1 MTWDECVAELCR
13 ARKMRFS
20 GVFEYLTCSYEDLGT
35 YEEYYKYTKHK
46 KDLTDEHYQDYVKC
60 KSKKKYDVQ
69 YKMRIF
75 LANRITWLFPRM
87 TPGFFLF
94 YINDTNDFSEAEVNL
109 FKCLCEFLPRYKKI
123 TGKER
128 KINLF
133 EYLDK
138 DIWEVVPYS
147 ERMKILEAINE
158 LAEDKA
164 KIKIYLRYNLLPS
177 EEKYL
182 REEGEEPLEDVLLN
196 QVKIKLEHPQYYRLT
211 WNMWQLIEIF
221 RLDYDDLIK
230 NFGEENLFNLEEDVS
245 RLLTKYD
252 HKSDGY
258 IKTYLKEV
266 QSTSEIIQ
274 EEMIKSSTT
283 TDDVGLF
290 QSILLEGLRGRRKNN
305 TRRR

>member
-1 MTWDECVAELCR
+1 
-13 ARKMRFS
+13 
-20 GVFEYLTCSYEDLGT
+20 
-35 YEEYYKYTKHK
+35 
-46 KDLTDEHYQDYVKC
+46 
-60 KSKKKYDVQ
+60 
-69 YKMRIF
+69 
-75 LANRITWLFPRM
+75 
-87 TPGFFLF
+87 
-94 YINDTNDFSEAEVNL
+94 
-109 FKCLCEFLPRYKKI
+109 
-123 TGKER
+123 
-128 KINLF
+128 
-133 EYLDK
+133 
-138 DIWEVVPYS
+138 
-147 ERMKILEAINE
+147 
-158 LAEDKA
+158 
-164 KIKIYLRYNLLPS
+164 
-177 EEKYL
+177 
-182 REEGEEPLEDVLLN
+182 
-196 QVKIKLEHPQYYRLT
+196 
-211 WNMWQLIEIF
+211 MWQLIEIF